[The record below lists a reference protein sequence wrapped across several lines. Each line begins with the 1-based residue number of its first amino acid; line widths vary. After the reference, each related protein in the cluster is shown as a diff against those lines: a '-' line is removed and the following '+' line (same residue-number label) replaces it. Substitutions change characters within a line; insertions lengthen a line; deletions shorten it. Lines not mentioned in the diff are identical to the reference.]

1 MGVIRAFF
9 EGEKDLPKIVIKISE
24 LQFFISQMLR
34 SNSRAHCN
42 HCEIRVDMNA

>member
-24 LQFFISQMLR
+24 LHFFYKSD
-34 SNSRAHCN
+34 AKK
-42 HCEIRVDMNA
+42 